1 MTESVDLI
9 VAGAGAAGLMAA
21 IQAARVQPQ
30 GRLLLLDGQA
40 RPGAKLLVSG
50 GGRCNLTNRLVGG
63 EDFQGEAP
71 ALRGA
76 VLRALP
82 VPATLDFF
90 HSLGLVTVEESGG
103 RIYPASQQARDVHRA
118 LWDEVRR
125 LAIPCRLAFPVA
137 DVIRQA
143 DGFRLAGPAGCLHA
157 RRVVLALGGRS
168 LPRSGS
174 DGSGLELARGLGLRV
189 NGPLVP
195 GLAPLRLPEGHPLT
209 QLAGIS
215 QPVELRWTG
224 PAPNRCRG
232 ALLCTH
238 FGVSG
243 PAVLDAS
250 RQVLRALAEGRE
262 PRLRVDWLPEV
273 PEETL
278 RRRLSA
284 PGGSPRLR
292 ARLQAELPG
301 RLLDLQLERA
311 GLGREQEV
319 AQLPR
324 ERRERLLGLLKAEP
338 LPVTGARSWH
348 HAEVTAGGVSLTE
361 LDPGT
366 LESRAVPGLHVC
378 GELCDVDGRLGGF
391 NFQWAWTSGWV
402 AGQAAARLLD
412 GRRPD
417 AVH

>member
-1 MTESVDLI
+1 MTEPVDLV

-21 IQAARVQPQ
+21 IQAARLRPELHV
-30 GRLLLLDGQA
+30 LLLDSQA

-50 GGRCNLTNRLVGG
+50 GGRCNLTNRQVGG

-71 ALRGA
+71 ALRSA

-82 VPATLDFF
+82 VPATLVFF
-90 HSLGLVTVEESGG
+90 HAIGLSTVEEPGG
-103 RIYPASQQARDVHRA
+103 RIYPASQQARDVLRA

-125 LAIPCRLAFPVA
+125 LAIPCRLGFPVA
-137 DVIRQA
+137 ELTRSA
-143 DGFRLAGPAGCLHA
+143 GGFLLAGPAGHVQA

-174 DGSGLELARGLGLRV
+174 DGSGLALAAGLGLRV

-195 GLAPLRLPEGHPLT
+195 GLAPLRLPDGHPLLD
-209 QLAGIS
+209 LAGIS
-215 QPVELRWTG
+215 QSVELRWTG

-262 PRLRVDWLPEV
+262 PRLRVDWLPEM
-273 PEETL
+273 PEELL
-278 RRRLSA
+278 RRQLAA
-284 PGGSPRLR
+284 PGGPPRLR
-292 ARLQAELPG
+292 ARLQANLPG
-301 RLLDLQLERA
+301 RLLDLQLKRACLERD
-311 GLGREQEV
+311 QEV
-319 AQLPR
+319 AQLSR
-324 ERRERLLGLLKAEP
+324 ERRERLLGLLKAES

-348 HAEVTAGGVSLTE
+348 HAEVTAGGVSLKE

-366 LESRAVPGLHVC
+366 LEARMVPGLHLC

-391 NFQWAWTSGWV
+391 NFQWAWSSGWV

-412 GRRPD
+412 AR
-417 AVH
+417 